1 MLDIDNQS
9 IAQYFNLY
17 LHKVKICSWFPK
29 IEVPG
34 AMSTLQCLAYI
45 RSELDP
51 EAAGDSDVRGGVFM
65 VRGCKH
71 SQTAPQRVG
80 FMIMIYI
87 KIVLVTL
94 LCQVRADINI
104 DTNVWMIHTFIGI
117 VGSWAPPS

>member
-1 MLDIDNQS
+1 
-9 IAQYFNLY
+9 
-17 LHKVKICSWFPK
+17 
-29 IEVPG
+29 
-34 AMSTLQCLAYI
+34 MSTLQCLAYI

-80 FMIMIYI
+80 FVIMIYI

-104 DTNVWMIHTFIGI
+104 DTNECMNDPHIHWHCWLLSSSKLKTIYFSGIFIGKLLFELCQK
-117 VGSWAPPS
+117 STN